1 MRLAVIF
8 LTLFV
13 VVAFVGSAF
22 AIGTG
27 KKVEYAGGP
36 NGKVVF
42 DGKIHADAGLK
53 CAECHTKIWPMK
65 KGEAMK
71 HADMNAGK
79 GCGVCHTGQKAFK
92 IDDQANCG
100 KCHQK

>member
-8 LTLFV
+8 LALFV
-13 VVAFVGSAF
+13 AVAFVGSAF
-22 AIGTG
+22 AIGSG
-27 KKVEYAGGP
+27 KKVEFAGGP
-36 NGKVVF
+36 NGKVIF
-42 DGKIHADAGLK
+42 DGKIHADAGQK

-65 KGEAMK
+65 KGEGMK

-100 KCHQK
+100 KCHKK